1 MAENVDTADSDVTVR
16 PVPLGRPPDIEAVGV
31 GHHGTACTVEE
42 WCLDDLWSL
51 HLYGYHGRLA
61 IGQDSVTLAPGWLS
75 LIPPGTVHR
84 LHYVGPSV
92 HLYAHF
98 RLPATGTPTARLPS
112 ALDCGAELPCIR
124 ELFESVRAANGT
136 APHRARAELWS
147 LLCRL
152 ESMTA
157 AAGRERRGMHPAV
170 ATVLDHVDAHLDER
184 MSVAFLAHL
193 AGVSPGHLAR
203 LFRAQVG
210 ETVVA
215 HVRHRRLARA
225 RHLLTSTGTPVKAVA
240 HSVGYGDLQTFNKA
254 FRRRYGMSPR
264 RARHGTM
271 TAGPRPED
279 RMNGMAPWD

>member
-1 MAENVDTADSDVTVR
+1 MAESGESAESTMAVWR
-16 PVPLGRPPDIEAVGV
+16 VPLGRPPDIARVDI

-61 IGQDSVTLAPGWLS
+61 IGPHRVTLAPGWLS

-84 LHYVGPSV
+84 FHYVGPSV
-92 HLYAHF
+92 HLFAHF
-98 RLPATGTPTARLPS
+98 HLPAAGAPTAALPS
-112 ALDCGAELPCIR
+112 ALDCGTELPRIR
-124 ELFESVRAANGT
+124 ELFESARAASGT
-136 APHRARAELWS
+136 APHRARADLWS

-152 ESMTA
+152 ETMTA
-157 AAGRERRGMHPAV
+157 AADRDTRGMHPAV
-170 ATVLDHVDAHLDER
+170 AAVLDHVDAHLDER
-184 MSVAFLAHL
+184 MSVTF
-193 AGVSPGHLAR
+193 LAR
-203 LFRAQVG
+203 LAGISPNHLTRLFRTQVG

-225 RHLLTSTGTPVKAVA
+225 RTLLTSTGMPVKTVA
-240 HSVGYGDLQTFNKA
+240 HSVGFGDLQTFNKA

-271 TAGPRPED
+271 TAAPRPDD
-279 RMNGMAPWD
+279 RTIG